1 MQIFIV
7 LVLST
12 MTGHLWDASELLG
25 KFLRVIDAR
34 SVVGRRKYVP
44 SSCVL
49 GIDLGRT
56 SAVVNDLLVVFIS
69 YLESVLVRLKVL
81 KLPR

>member
-1 MQIFIV
+1 
-7 LVLST
+7 

-34 SVVGRRKYVP
+34 SVVSRRKYVP

-56 SAVVNDLLVVFIS
+56 STVVNDLLVVFIS